1 MWCTVERGRL
11 DLMTAAVKAVLEQ
24 AKRLSPDELAEL
36 RAELDALEDPAW
48 AATWKTELD
57 RRWAAYESGEAGE
70 PAEDVIA
77 EIRTE
82 LRAARP

>member
-1 MWCTVERGRL
+1 MRCTVERGRL
-11 DLMTAAVKAVLEQ
+11 DLMTAAVEAVLEQ
-24 AKRLSPDELAEL
+24 AKRLSPEELAEL
-36 RAELDALEDPAW
+36 RAQLDALEDPAW
-48 AATWKTELD
+48 AAAWKTELD